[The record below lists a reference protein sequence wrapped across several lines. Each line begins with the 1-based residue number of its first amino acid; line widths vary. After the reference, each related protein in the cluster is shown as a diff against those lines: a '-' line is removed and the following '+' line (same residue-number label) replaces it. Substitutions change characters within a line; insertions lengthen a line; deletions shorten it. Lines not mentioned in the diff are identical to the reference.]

1 MIALVALEIGLT
13 MSSTAQSIET
23 VSEQEYLDGEKI
35 SEVKH
40 EYIDG
45 CIYAMAGASR
55 RHVII
60 SGNLFAS
67 LRSGAKGSRC
77 VTFQSDMKVR
87 VVGKKSYFYPDVVV
101 DCGEVTDDYYLETPC
116 LIVEVL
122 SKSTAKRDRS
132 EKLLSY
138 MNIPTLKAYLLVEQD
153 QPEVELF
160 YRQENGEW
168 WVESLEGLGAALT
181 LPCPDMELT
190 LDDIYEDISF

>member
-1 MIALVALEIGLT
+1 

-45 CIYAMAGASR
+45 YIYAMAGASR

-87 VVGKKSYFYPDVVV
+87 VAGKKSYFYPDVVV
-101 DCGEVTDDYYLETPC
+101 DCGEKADDYYLDTPC

-153 QPEVELF
+153 KPEVEFF

-168 WVESLEGLGAALT
+168 WVESLEGLDAVLT

-190 LDDIYEDISF
+190 LTDIYEDISF